1 MCSSDLT
8 VSLGTDGAASNNA
21 LNLFSEMNVAALLQK
36 VATGDPTV
44 LGAQATLDMAV
55 LVDDL
60 VTKGATE
67 PYRMFTSRAEH
78 RLLLREGNADAR
90 LTVLGRDLGLVGDD
104 QWRLFG
110 DKERDLARVLEGLA
124 GRRARPDDLDAAGW
138 EAFGGR
144 PEGRSVRL
152 DELLRRPEVT
162 LADLDRLWP
171 ALAELPEDVAVEAE
185 TRVKYEG
192 YLRRQ
197 EELAGRMGRLEAVS
211 LPGDL
216 DYEAVAGLSRE
227 VVEKLTKV
235 APTTLG
241 QAGRI
246 SGVTPAA
253 LTCLEIHL
261 KKRSQRIEPLVPTRT
276 LA

>member
-1 MCSSDLT
+1 
-8 VSLGTDGAASNNA
+8 
-21 LNLFSEMNVAALLQK
+21 MN
-36 VATGDPTV
+36 
-44 LGAQATLDMAV
+44 
-55 LVDDL
+55 
-60 VTKGATE
+60 
-67 PYRMFTSRAEH
+67 F
-78 RLLLREGNADAR
+78 
-90 LTVLGRDLGLVGDD
+90 
-104 QWRLFG
+104 
-110 DKERDLARVLEGLA
+110 
-124 GRRARPDDLDAAGW
+124 RPDRPVTDILTEQLAAW
-138 EAFGGR
+138 DHLYEPSQFLKR
-144 PEGRSVRL
+144 TLRSMEQ
-152 DELLRRPEVT
+152 DG
-162 LADLDRLWP
+162 
-171 ALAELPEDVAVEAE
+171 
-185 TRVKYEG
+185 VKYCKS
-192 YLRRQ
+192 YP
-197 EELAGRMGRLEAVS
+197 MGRLEAVS